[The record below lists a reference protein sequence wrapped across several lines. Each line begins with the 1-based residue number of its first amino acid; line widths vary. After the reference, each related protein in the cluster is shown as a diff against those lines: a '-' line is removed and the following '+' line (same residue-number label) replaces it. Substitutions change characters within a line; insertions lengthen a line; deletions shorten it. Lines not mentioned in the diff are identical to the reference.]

1 MSEKLPETLLL
12 QREKKNYI
20 KGLLCEILRDDI
32 EPARVTTIILQMS
45 QVCKGEELQKAIL
58 GEIIDYL
65 KSPQRRPQ
73 AVAVSVKIAEKLAK

>member
-1 MSEKLPETLLL
+1 MSEKLPEASLL
-12 QREKKNYI
+12 QRQEKNYI

-32 EPARVTTIILQMS
+32 DPTCITTIILQMS
-45 QVCKGEELQKAIL
+45 QVCKGEELQKVIL

-65 KSPQRRPQ
+65 KNPQRRPQ